1 MRRIETRM
9 PDSDLYMG
17 LAGVAVVFA
26 GFSGISVVL
35 TGRQPEQWRP
45 IDAARVSMMISLSIA
60 TAFFSLL
67 PLVVARLVT
76 SSESIWQVCSPLFLV
91 FAVAAPIR
99 GFLRIRSVYRMPEI
113 ETQKSV
119 CPPPESNP
127 RESPLFRS
135 RPRCVEGGTETPGAR
150 NHKRVSRS
158 GEPDSVQI
166 ANGVKTPRRGW
177 EGFARVDPEELGRA
191 SSPVDR
197 AWQGCCSSV
206 PFLFLFQWVTSTVTL
221 LRDLR

>member
-119 CPPPESNP
+119 CPPQNP
-127 RESPLFRS
+127 IREGAPFSARDPVVWRVGRRRQGRGITKEFRGPASPIPS
-135 RPRCVEGGTETPGAR
+135 R
-150 NHKRVSRS
+150 
-158 GEPDSVQI
+158 
-166 ANGVKTPRRGW
+166 
-177 EGFARVDPEELGRA
+177 
-191 SSPVDR
+191 
-197 AWQGCCSSV
+197 
-206 PFLFLFQWVTSTVTL
+206 
-221 LRDLR
+221 